1 MSSATPCQ
9 MIIQNILTYLD
20 NMKFYKPYMLYKTP
34 STCDWP
40 QINCN
45 RSAGHTLH
53 YYGHDK
59 VFDKSIVSLS
69 SPCLWVADTYYT
81 KISFVSKLGTVCV
94 YKESMIAFDFKPT
107 FQGKW

>member
-9 MIIQNILTYLD
+9 MIIQNILIVFISYLD
-20 NMKFYKPYMLYKTP
+20 NMKFYKPFMLYKTP

-59 VFDKSIVSLS
+59 VFDKNLKLRVLYHYRHLVCGWQILNILS
-69 SPCLWVADTYYT
+69 YLLIDSFKILNSVCL
-81 KISFVSKLGTVCV
+81 
-94 YKESMIAFDFKPT
+94 
-107 FQGKW
+107 